1 MLSVQMNLVENEGP
15 TARKRGDVSPVASVM
30 AEEVSDAKTHAGNQ
44 AAAGDAMYAAFA
56 WLFGSG
62 CY

>member
-1 MLSVQMNLVENEGP
+1 MLPVQMNLVENETPKVRNGEN
-15 TARKRGDVSPVASVM
+15 VSPVASVM

-44 AAAGDAMYAAFA
+44 AAAADAMYAAFV